1 MSRVEQARNK
11 ISSLQT
17 RCFVVDS
24 LYNHY
29 EFHGAKFCIHE
40 RGTCVDVKGNF
51 RSTSFVDSLFSFG
64 LVQEEEGSMVTNLV
78 FMLSRVF

>member
-1 MSRVEQARNK
+1 MDRVEQARNK

-17 RCFVVDS
+17 RCFVVEN
-24 LYNHY
+24 NHY

-78 FMLSRVF
+78 FMLFRVF